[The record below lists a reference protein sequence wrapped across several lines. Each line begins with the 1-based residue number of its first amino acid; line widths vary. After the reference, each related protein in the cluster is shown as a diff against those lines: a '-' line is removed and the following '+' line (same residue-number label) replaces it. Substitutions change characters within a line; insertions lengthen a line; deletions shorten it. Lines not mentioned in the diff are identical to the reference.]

1 MKINLDL
8 STNEKHIYESIIDE
22 MIRQAARL
30 TVYYGIQILA
40 HQEKKDNYQ
49 HIYFRVGKRE
59 FESLRDLRKAL
70 RLKAFL

>member
-1 MKINLDL
+1 MKINLNM
-8 STNEKHIYESIIDE
+8 STEEKHLYEAIVEE

-40 HQEKKDNYQ
+40 HEDKNDKYN
-49 HIYFRVGKRE
+49 HIYFKMGDRT